1 MSPSRPYRD
10 AAGKTLT
17 DYPRPSVAV
26 DTAVLTVPD
35 GADTVHVLLVRRA
48 GSHEKGAWALPGTFL
63 HDGETLADAVLRS
76 LRDKAGVQGLAP
88 RQLHVFDDPH
98 RDDRGWVLS
107 VAHLDV
113 VPWPRIAPAATARE
127 DVHLVA
133 VDEAIGLPFDHDAI
147 VTRAVSRAARPLPG
161 APRPGPAAAQPVHA
175 ARAARP
181 ARSRPGPGSAEG
193 HLPST
198 HAAPTARPP
207 PATARASSASP
218 RCSSAT
224 PEPRP
229 ESRPRPGGSPP
240 SPPRF
245 RRQ

>member
-26 DTAVLTVPD
+26 DTAVLTVPE

-113 VPWPRIAPAATARE
+113 VAWPRIAAAATRE

-133 VDEAIGLPFDHDAI
+133 VEEAIGLPFDHDAI
-147 VTRAVSRAARPLPG
+147 VTMAVAALRDRYREHPDPDRLLPSPFTLHELRPLHE
-161 APRPGPAAAQPVHA
+161 AVARRVPAQ
-175 ARAARP
+175 
-181 ARSRPGPGSAEG
+181 G
-193 HLPST
+193 HLPPT
-198 HAAPTARPP
+198 HAAPTPGHHPLPRRRRRQARAAVPP
-207 PATARASSASP
+207 PGHREPTAQPVS
-218 RCSSAT
+218 
-224 PEPRP
+224 
-229 ESRPRPGGSPP
+229 
-240 SPPRF
+240 
-245 RRQ
+245 